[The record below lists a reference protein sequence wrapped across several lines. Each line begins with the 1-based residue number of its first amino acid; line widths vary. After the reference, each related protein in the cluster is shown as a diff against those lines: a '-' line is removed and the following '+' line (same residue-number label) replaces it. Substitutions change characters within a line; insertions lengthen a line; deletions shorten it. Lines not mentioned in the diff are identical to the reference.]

1 MKTKAKQERGVPC
14 GIAVDFVSYR
24 GYSGRVN
31 KEECEKMF
39 KEKGYDEFLAEK
51 IRRAQEDIK
60 AGRVLTLKESRKR
73 TLAMLERKAREFEE
87 RDNHVY
93 A

>member
-1 MKTKAKQERGVPC
+1 
-14 GIAVDFVSYR
+14 
-24 GYSGRVN
+24 
-31 KEECEKMF
+31 MF

-60 AGRVLTLKESRKR
+60 AGRVLTLEESRKK

>member
-1 MKTKAKQERGVPC
+1 
-14 GIAVDFVSYR
+14 
-24 GYSGRVN
+24 
-31 KEECEKMF
+31 MF

>member
-1 MKTKAKQERGVPC
+1 
-14 GIAVDFVSYR
+14 
-24 GYSGRVN
+24 
-31 KEECEKMF
+31 MF

-60 AGRVLTLKESRKR
+60 AGRVLTLEESRKR